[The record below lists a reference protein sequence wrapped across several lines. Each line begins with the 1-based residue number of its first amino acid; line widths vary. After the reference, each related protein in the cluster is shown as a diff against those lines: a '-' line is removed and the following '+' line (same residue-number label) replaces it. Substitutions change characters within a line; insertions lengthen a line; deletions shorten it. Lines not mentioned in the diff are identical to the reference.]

1 MVHTEHGPNGPRENM
16 SDQSP
21 EALLRSLKFCV
32 IDLETTGGSAEKDQ
46 IFEIG
51 MTKIENL
58 TIGEERSFTVNP
70 ERDIPEFVQ
79 RLTGVKQKDVEGSPT
94 FKEIADEVRQ
104 FAGDSI
110 LVAHNTS
117 FDIPFLNAK
126 LLESGRPSLENK
138 VLCTNVMTKYMIP
151 EIVNSNLEYMGKIF
165 GLGEQK
171 AHRAI
176 EDARMT
182 SRLLLK
188 YLAIFQQ
195 KDIRKVNQLYYPRN
209 RFELDRRHF
218 DVLDKK
224 LTDVGELLKN
234 ETRPVLM
241 TVKGEQGVILSLLPV
256 ENPAK
261 EWSELEKFLSEL
273 QWQLITVRLIGPHI
287 EGLMHFNSHYL
298 KIPEATRLQTLT
310 YLQKLAGAVPAP
322 EASPLEQ
329 DDFLV
334 APHLIQGQ
342 MIVYSLMALSPFSQL
357 IFKFPAHRK
366 KVVQFLQG
374 QVTRFDMNKGKRRH
388 QLLNEVRPLIESH
401 LARIKASGDERFL
414 FLESKEFK
422 KEQKT
427 FFAKIEGLIKKQV
440 DPFEFPSKYF

>member
-1 MVHTEHGPNGPRENM
+1 MA
-16 SDQSP
+16 DQSP
-21 EALLRSLKFCV
+21 ESLLRSLKFCV

-51 MTKIENL
+51 MIKVENL
-58 TIGEERSFTVNP
+58 TLGEERSFMVNP
-70 ERDIPEFVQ
+70 EREIPDFVQ
-79 RLTGVKQKDVEGSPT
+79 RLTGVKQKDVAGSPT

-126 LLESGRPSLENK
+126 LGETGRQLLENK

-165 GLGEQK
+165 GLGDQK
-171 AHRAI
+171 AHRAT

-182 SRLLLK
+182 ARLLLK
-188 YLAIFQQ
+188 YLAIFQE

-218 DVLDKK
+218 DSSEKK
-224 LTDVGELLKN
+224 LEDVKSLLRN
-234 ETRPVLM
+234 ETRPVLI
-241 TVKGEQGVILSLLPV
+241 TVKGEQGVILSLLPI

-261 EWSELEKFLSEL
+261 QWSELEVFLNDL
-273 QWQLITVRLIGPHI
+273 PWTLITVRLIGPHI
-287 EGLMHFNSHYL
+287 EGLMQLNANYL
-298 KIPEATRLQTLT
+298 KIPEATRVKTLQFLSTDVGPV
-310 YLQKLAGAVPAP
+310 AA
-322 EASPLEQ
+322 EESPLEL
-329 DDFLV
+329 DDFLIT
-334 APHLIQGQ
+334 PHLIQGQ
-342 MIVYSLMALSPFSQL
+342 MIVYSLMSLSPYSQL

-374 QVTRFDMNKGKRRH
+374 QVGRVEGQKGKRRH
-388 QLLNEVRPLIESH
+388 QLLNEIRPMIEQH
-401 LARIKASGDERFL
+401 LFKLKTAEKQEQL
-414 FLESKEFK
+414 FLSAKEFK
-422 KEQKT
+422 KEQKN
-427 FFAKIEGLIKKQV
+427 FFTKIENLVKTV
-440 DPFEFPSKYF
+440 PDPFDFPADYF